1 MDIFWAAFEPSGDLF
16 AAETLAAIREIRP
29 DLIHCGIGLSH
40 LMNQQADIEP
50 AEDRFRVVG
59 TLKAIPALFAAELY
73 AKQIAAKAR
82 GAKIAVLVDSWGLS
96 IRVAQRIRQ
105 ISPQTRL
112 IKLIG
117 PQVFIYRSGRALT
130 LARAFDHLIS
140 VSTLDRAFYQTL
152 PLRQT
157 YVGHPA
163 IGRVREGDPGAVH
176 RKTNMPPHGVRLL
189 LLPGSRAAEIA
200 RLTPVFV
207 ETVRRAHLA
216 APGLQVLWAPH
227 PSMRR
232 NLEMHP
238 SYSGKWGT
246 LAPADLSQADLF
258 AWADVALAASGTVVT
273 EAALHKLPVIVAYR
287 VSAMEEWLY
296 RQLGAKAAWVSL
308 PNLVAGAEVVPEA
321 IQKNCNPDRLAILA
335 IELLTNRA
343 ARTVQINALRAP
355 LKAMGAAGGIA
366 PAKAA
371 AAAVLQEFS
380 ER

>member
-1 MDIFWAAFEPSGDLF
+1 MDIYWAAFEPSGDLF
-16 AAETLAAIREIRP
+16 AAETLAAIRQLRP
-29 DLIHCGIGLSH
+29 DLIHRGVGLSH
-40 LMNQQADIEP
+40 LIGQQAEIEP
-50 AEDRFRVVG
+50 ADDRFRVVG
-59 TLKAIPALFAAELY
+59 AFKAVHALLAAEAY

-96 IRVAQRIRQ
+96 IRIAHRIRRL
-105 ISPQTRL
+105 SPKTRL
-112 IKLIG
+112 VKLIG
-117 PQVFIYRSGRALT
+117 PQVFFYRPDRAQIV
-130 LARAFDHLIS
+130 ARAFDHLIS
-140 VSTLDRAFYQTL
+140 VSMLDRAFYQAL

-163 IGRVREGDPGAVH
+163 TGRVGKGDRAVVN
-176 RKTNMPPHGVRLL
+176 RKTNFSSKGARLL
-189 LLPGSRAAEIA
+189 LLPGSRTAEIA
-200 RLTPVFV
+200 SLTPVFV
-207 ETVRRAHLA
+207 ETVRRALLA

-227 PSMRR
+227 SSMRR
-232 NLEMHP
+232 NLEMHA
-238 SYSGKWGT
+238 SYSGKWGAI
-246 LAPADLSQADLF
+246 APADLSQTDLF